1 MCGTFKL
8 IVITLICSK
17 RQCVAM
23 GEVRAAK
30 LPKLLPKKLLQQHS
44 KECKKTRCRLCFFLK
59 LWKQGKPK
67 WLFLGMTGKR
77 HVGAGCASCAAAG
90 AGGPWGNFAQNPCQI
105 RSWAWKRHQKS
116 AAHVQCAAASDGK
129 LAAAMA
135 PPMSEFSAAFQKM
148 RQGGSARDGGVCS
161 DKKVKMRL
169 L

>member
-1 MCGTFKL
+1 MRGTFKL

-44 KECKKTRCRLCFFLK
+44 RECKKTRCRLCFFLK

-90 AGGPWGNFAQNPCQI
+90 AGGPWGNFAQNPARSGHGRGKGI
-105 RSWAWKRHQKS
+105 RSQQRMSS
-116 AAHVQCAAASDGK
+116 AQQHR
-129 LAAAMA
+129 M
-135 PPMSEFSAAFQKM
+135 
-148 RQGGSARDGGVCS
+148 GS
-161 DKKVKMRL
+161 
-169 L
+169 